1 MFIKSHCLFYTNYTI
16 IGSGFIPY
24 NLYNFKPNHKQF
36 QPYDYQHRVH
46 NPLFVC
52 LLSSP
57 FPHPFFVDV
66 CRRYAFNF
74 RNDSAARLFPR
85 LVNSVLE
92 LFFYWFHHMRVSLR
106 HDSSWPL
113 IQSEFLA
120 NICGRIYICYYLTN
134 VYTFLLILL
143 FRIMIYEQ

>member
-1 MFIKSHCLFYTNYTI
+1 MVLKLRKIFTKHQSLFYMNYTI
-16 IGSGFIPY
+16 IES
-24 NLYNFKPNHKQF
+24 LQLTQSKPNHKQF

-52 LLSSP
+52 QLSSP

-92 LFFYWFHHMRVSLR
+92 LFFTGFITCVCRSDMTAPGHSYKVN
-106 HDSSWPL
+106 SSQ
-113 IQSEFLA
+113 IFVAEF
-120 NICGRIYICYYLTN
+120 IFVT
-134 VYTFLLILL
+134 T
-143 FRIMIYEQ
+143 